1 MALNRWL
8 TDEERARAKA
18 NGISKDT
25 LYYRIYRTDKWE
37 LEEALT
43 APPGTIRHN
52 YKGKYEKWLRKAQ
65 ENGINASTF
74 YSRINV
80 LGWGYEEA
88 ATKSINEAKVERRR
102 WIDIAKQNGIGYSTF
117 MSRVNIH
124 GWDLEK
130 AATKPINTRRRSSK
144 KDKEEAL

>member
-1 MALNRWL
+1 
-8 TDEERARAKA
+8 
-18 NGISKDT
+18 
-25 LYYRIYRTDKWE
+25 
-37 LEEALT
+37 
-43 APPGTIRHN
+43 
-52 YKGKYEKWLRKAQ
+52 
-65 ENGINASTF
+65 
-74 YSRINV
+74 
-80 LGWGYEEA
+80 
-88 ATKSINEAKVERRR
+88 NEAKVERRR